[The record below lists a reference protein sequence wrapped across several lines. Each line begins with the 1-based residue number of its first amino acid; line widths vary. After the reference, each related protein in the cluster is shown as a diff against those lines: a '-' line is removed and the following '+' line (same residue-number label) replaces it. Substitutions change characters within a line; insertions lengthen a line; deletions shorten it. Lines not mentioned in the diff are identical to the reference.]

1 METIGNYIVPA
12 IRIMVDFLLL
22 GVIARCTYILYM
34 AWPDGDIQKAF
45 QSIWKR
51 ILAGIIGIC
60 AMELV
65 YAVAQIYGYTGAIY
79 R

>member
-34 AWPDGDIQKAF
+34 AWQDGDIQKAF

-51 ILAGIIGIC
+51 ICKREFFLSNCAG
-60 AMELV
+60 
-65 YAVAQIYGYTGAIY
+65 